1 MMDAQAAE
9 RRPIDPQMIT
19 HASTDHP
26 MISMP
31 FMVEID
37 GRQYR
42 GEGLS
47 LVRAQITG
55 LMDPAMNGAARLA
68 RLLFSFHGF
77 TIAISATCKISD
89 IDGASGQAV
98 LTFDDPT
105 GAHLPQLRHLI
116 NSYIAGDLVTMG
128 QVLGV
133 AGSEAGRRPKDSGPK
148 LDDRKWTT
156 GRALGTTLMVGLSAA
171 LVIAVT
177 NMAYVRFYT
186 APMDRPA
193 LVMPEGQMLTALA
206 SGQID
211 YLNPDALMGEVAY
224 SIRSSAGPILSVAMP
239 CDCVASLAGAG
250 AGATVMAGE
259 PVLLAHPKGA
269 PLVFQTTVPADALFD
284 LVSADRVELTFPDG
298 LTVDAKMKS
307 DEVVPVNGSAV
318 LEVSVILIPATPLS
332 PERQGQMARLV
343 IVKPLP
349 AMLSPL
355 AAVHAVLGSQS

>member
-1 MMDAQAAE
+1 MDAQAAE
-9 RRPIDPQMIT
+9 HLPQEPRVVT

-26 MISMP
+26 MIAMP
-31 FMVEID
+31 YMAEID

-47 LVRAQITG
+47 LVRAQVTG
-55 LMDPAMNGAARLA
+55 LMDPALNGAARLA

-77 TIAISATCKISD
+77 TIAISASCKITEVV
-89 IDGASGQAV
+89 GATGQAV
-98 LTFDDPT
+98 LVFDDPT

-116 NSYIAGDLVTMG
+116 NSFIAGDLVTMG

-133 AGSEAGRRPKDSGPK
+133 AGSEAGRRPKSPGLATDE
-148 LDDRKWTT
+148 RNWTA
-156 GRALGTTLMVGLSAA
+156 GRMAGTSVMAGLSLL
-171 LVIAVT
+171 LVTAVA
-177 NMAYVRFYT
+177 NMAYLRFYT

-211 YLNPDALMGEVAY
+211 YLNPDARMGEVAY

-239 CDCVASLAGAG
+239 CDCVASQAGAG

-259 PVLLAHPKGA
+259 PILLAHPKEA
-269 PLVFQTTVPADALFD
+269 PLVFQTTVPANSLFD
-284 LVSADRVELTFPDG
+284 LVSAAKVELTFPDG
-298 LTVDAKMKS
+298 LQVDAQMKPNG
-307 DEVVPVNGSAV
+307 VVPVNGSAE
-318 LEVSVILIPATPLS
+318 LEVSVILIPDTPLAAH
-332 PERQGQMARLV
+332 RQGQMARLV

-349 AMLSPL
+349 AILSPL
-355 AAVHAVLGSQS
+355 AAVHAALGGRS

>member
-1 MMDAQAAE
+1 MMDAQSAE
-9 RRPIDPQMIT
+9 RQPQDPRMIT
-19 HASTDHP
+19 HGATDHP
-26 MISMP
+26 MIAMP

-55 LMDPAMNGAARLA
+55 LMDPAINGATRLA

-77 TIAISATCKISD
+77 TIAISASCRISD

-98 LTFDDPT
+98 LSFDDPT

-133 AGSEAGRRPKDSGPK
+133 AGSEAGRRPSQAGPK
-148 LDDRKWTT
+148 VDDTKWTA
-156 GRALGTTLMVGLSAA
+156 GRVAGATLMAGLSAA
-171 LVIAVT
+171 LVLAVANLT
-177 NMAYVRFYT
+177 YVRFYT

-239 CDCVASLAGAG
+239 CDCVASLTGAG

-259 PVLLAHPKGA
+259 PVMLAHPKGA
-269 PLVFQTTVPADALFD
+269 PLVFQTTVPANSLFD
-284 LVSADRVELTFPDG
+284 LVSAEKVQLTFPDG
-298 LTVDAKMKS
+298 FTIDAKMKP
-307 DEVVPVNGSAV
+307 DDVVPVNGSAV
-318 LEVSVILIPATPLS
+318 LEVSVILIPSTPL
-332 PERQGQMARLV
+332 PVDRQGQMARLV

-349 AMLSPL
+349 AVLSPL
-355 AAVHAVLGSQS
+355 AAVHAVLGGQS